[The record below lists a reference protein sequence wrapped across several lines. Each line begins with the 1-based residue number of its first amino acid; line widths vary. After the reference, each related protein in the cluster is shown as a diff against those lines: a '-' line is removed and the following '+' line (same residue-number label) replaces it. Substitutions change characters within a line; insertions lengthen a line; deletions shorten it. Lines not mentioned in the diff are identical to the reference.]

1 MRKVMQFEYI
11 WSLIVFSA
19 MLGVVLLSG
28 CRSDQYY
35 QDRAATR
42 AREYLL
48 KHSPELTLDQIYF
61 VTYNAPVFL
70 VAPIFDNTGGS
81 RTQLSSD
88 QQQIC
93 ITWRIPGRE
102 YLYMVFGTSTQR
114 MDDWRPNRLIRKR
127 FVDLGVPLDAAMN
140 AARDYAL
147 NYLLEEMSV
156 AEYNLVRFTYPW
168 VLETNFPLTADPEG
182 NLSPDETA
190 EALAKLEQETQLSLV
205 WKFAGDD
212 GSCMV
217 FCGTGRPDLSGWKIN
232 FAGRFQKTALDE
244 FTRRVLKT
252 PDEANTPIE
261 TGKEENVAE
270 SGGK

>member
-1 MRKVMQFEYI
+1 MRRVLQSGYLRN
-11 WSLIVFSA
+11 LIAVSA
-19 MLGVVLLSG
+19 VLGCMLFSG
-28 CRSDQYY
+28 CRSDHYY

-42 AREYLL
+42 AREFLL
-48 KHSPELTLDQIYF
+48 KHAPELTLDQIYF

-70 VAPIFDNTGGS
+70 TAPIFENTGGS

-88 QQQIC
+88 RQQIC

-127 FVDLGVPLDAAMN
+127 FVDLGVPLDSAMN
-140 AARDYAL
+140 VAREYAL

-156 AEYNLVRFTYPW
+156 SEYNLVRFTYPW

-182 NLSPDETA
+182 KLSQEEIA
-190 EALAKLEQETQLSLV
+190 EELAKLEKATQLSLV

-212 GSCMV
+212 GDCMV

-232 FAGRFQKTALDE
+232 FAGRFQKTSLDE

-252 PDEANTPIE
+252 PDEANTPLE
-261 TGKEENVAE
+261 TGVENLPE
-270 SGGK
+270 NGKK